1 MKTKEVESMI
11 IKTLVENTTIADVFD
26 SEHGLSLYIETKK
39 HKLLFDLGASGLF
52 AENAEKMGV
61 DLSTVDVVVISHG
74 HADHGGGLETFLK
87 RNTKAKIYL
96 HAKAFE
102 KHYSNRSSGMANIG
116 LDGKLLP
123 NERFVFTGNNFAIDE
138 ELELF
143 SNVTGSRL
151 NPSGNENLLMEKD
164 AVLVPDDFAHEQNLI
179 IKENGVTLLIAG
191 CAHRGIVNI
200 VEHYRTMKNSYPSDV
215 IGGFHLYN
223 RSKKK
228 AEDPEVIRQI
238 GEYLLTTGSNYHT
251 CHCTGIESY
260 NHLKEIMGEKI
271 DYLATGSQ
279 LNL

>member
-1 MKTKEVESMI
+1 MI
-11 IKTLVENTTIADVFD
+11 IKTLVENTTIADAFEA
-26 SEHGLSLYIETKK
+26 EHGLSLYIETKK
-39 HKLLFDLGASGLF
+39 HKLLFDLGASELF

-61 DLSTVDVVVISHG
+61 DLSAVDAVFISHG

-87 RNTKAKIYL
+87 VNTKAKIYL
-96 HAKAFE
+96 NAKAFE
-102 KHYSNRSSGMANIG
+102 KHYSNRPSGIANIG
-116 LDGKLLP
+116 LNSALLP
-123 NERFVFTGNNFAIDE
+123 NERFVFVGNTFKIDE

-151 NPSGNENLLMEKD
+151 NPSGNETLLMEKD

-179 IKENGVTLLIAG
+179 IKENGETLLIAG

-200 VEHYRTMKNSYPSDV
+200 VEHYNAMKNSYPSHV

-228 AEDPEVIRQI
+228 SENPEVIEQI
-238 GEYLLTTGSNYHT
+238 GAFLLTTGSNYHT
-251 CHCTGIESY
+251 CHCTGLESY

-279 LNL
+279 LNI